1 MLKSKILLMSL
12 MGTLLTASAVAYLRY
27 VNNTYLWENWNSYN
41 GVFVFLSSAILFLL
55 LLRAN
60 LSGVKN
66 GLVGKIIEK
75 FSKISIY
82 IYLLSYIFDNIYY
95 EMFEKIDMPVFTTI
109 KYPLIPVLVFV
120 SAYFM
125 GELVN
130 LVFKNVDNK
139 FEMIIKKR
147 ESIIEN

>member
-1 MLKSKILLMSL
+1 M
-12 MGTLLTASAVAYLRY
+12 Y
-27 VNNTYLWENWNSYN
+27 
-41 GVFVFLSSAILFLL
+41 
-55 LLRAN
+55 
-60 LSGVKN
+60 
-66 GLVGKIIEK
+66 
-75 FSKISIY
+75 
-82 IYLLSYIFDNIYY
+82 
-95 EMFEKIDMPVFTTI
+95 EKIDMPVFTTI

-147 ESIIEN
+147 GSIIEN

>member
-1 MLKSKILLMSL
+1 MC
-12 MGTLLTASAVAYLRY
+12 
-27 VNNTYLWENWNSYN
+27 TYIISWEHIWEYMNWNSYN
-41 GVFVFLSSAILFLL
+41 GIFVFLSATTLFLL
-55 LLRAN
+55 LLRVD
-60 LSGVKN
+60 LSGIKN
-66 GLVGKIIEK
+66 GVVGKMIEK

-95 EMFEKIDMPVFTTI
+95 EIFEKIDIPVFTTI

-130 LVFKNVDNK
+130 LIFENVDNK
-139 FEMIIKKR
+139 FEMIIYKKGKV
-147 ESIIEN
+147 

>member
-1 MLKSKILLMSL
+1 MSA
-12 MGTLLTASAVAYLRY
+12 TT
-27 VNNTYLWENWNSYN
+27 
-41 GVFVFLSSAILFLL
+41 LFLL
-55 LLRAN
+55 LLRVD
-60 LSGVKN
+60 LSGIKN
-66 GLVGKIIEK
+66 GVVGKMIEK

-95 EMFEKIDMPVFTTI
+95 EIFEKIDIPVFTTI

-130 LVFKNVDNK
+130 LIFENVDNK
-139 FEMIIKKR
+139 FEMIIYKKGKV
-147 ESIIEN
+147 